1 MKTGRLNVSIGK
13 AIVQAADEV
22 IAGEF
27 ADQFPVDQFKVV
39 LALL

>member
-22 IAGEF
+22 LQVNLLINF
-27 ADQFPVDQFKVV
+27 QLTQFKVV